1 MTDSPKRTT
10 SSRALII
17 VLALGLVIMLAASL
31 KERFEKPSLTEQ
43 RRPGPAAQAGGQ
55 DDDAQQ
61 IGKLMR
67 QVAENPNDSTAMI
80 HLVEHLVSAQNW
92 DAAETFAQRAVTLDT
107 GNSKPLYLLGV
118 IMHNQGRNKEAAEA
132 LEKVLAIKDEASVR
146 YSLGVLYIYFLE
158 NPAKGVEHLS
168 AGLNDPK
175 AAEELKK
182 AMVQELEKAQQPQQD
197 AKSGAEQ
204 SARPENKSADKAA
217 KAKAPAGN
225 AK

>member
-1 MTDSPKRTT
+1 MTDSSKRPA

-17 VLALGLVIMLAASL
+17 VLALGLAIMLAASL

-55 DDDAQQ
+55 DDAAQK
-61 IGKLMR
+61 IGSLMR

-80 HLVEHLVSAQNW
+80 HLVEHLVGAQNW
-92 DAAETFAQRAVTLDT
+92 EAAETFAQRAVTLDAS
-107 GNSKPLYLLGV
+107 NSKPLYLLGV

-132 LEKVLAIKDEASVR
+132 LENVLAIKDEASVR

-158 NPAKGVEHLS
+158 NPAKGVEHLT

-175 AAEELKK
+175 ASDELKK
-182 AMVQELEKAQQPQQD
+182 AITQELEKTQQ
-197 AKSGAEQ
+197 AEQ
-204 SARPENKSADKAA
+204 GTKPEGKKADKAA
-217 KAKAPAGN
+217 KAKAPAEK

>member
-67 QVAENPNDSTAMI
+67 QIAENPNDSTAMI

-158 NPAKGVEHLS
+158 NPAKGVEHLN

-182 AMVQELEKAQQPQQD
+182 AIAQELEKA
-197 AKSGAEQ
+197 KQ
-204 SARPENKSADKAA
+204 SDQNTKPEADQ
-217 KAKAPAGN
+217 KAKPESKTPAGN